1 MGIISLDDKVKY
13 IGYKSDNLERFRPRI
28 LKPVEEE
35 LKQYHNLGNNSAL
48 IEMSNL
54 PMINLSEVKSLAKK
68 FYEKYFSL
76 NKVNILLPQKLSQ
89 KKYEYIISSSKV
101 EEFYN
106 RLNSEV
112 KKVNPFNMNITLM
125 NGHSING
132 YAKKEFMIPKYNFLK
147 SNRKVYFSEIGLGD
161 MLTPLSGATLVHEIA
176 HTQMEQNIGYAQD
189 YLNSEVINIF
199 LEKVAALEID
209 KTGDLL
215 KIQENFRMEYL
226 SKLYF
231 EICDLGSSITREKR
245 IANLVYIK
253 SILIANKM
261 FDMYLKEKM
270 IENKDKYIYDIQ
282 DIFDGKITVEDFISA
297 RGITTEECVDS
308 KIFKKYL

>member
-1 MGIISLDDKVKY
+1 MGMISLDDKVKY

-28 LKPVEEE
+28 LKPVEKE
-35 LKQYHNLGNNSAL
+35 LKQYHNLGKNSAL
-48 IEMSNL
+48 IEISNL

-89 KKYEYIISSSKV
+89 KKYEYIISSSNV

-106 RLNSEV
+106 RLNSEI
-112 KKVNPFNMNITLM
+112 KKVDPFNMDIALM
-125 NGHSING
+125 KGHSING

-147 SNRKVYFSEIGLGD
+147 PNRKVYFSEIGLGD

-199 LEKVAALEID
+199 LEKIAALEID

-215 KIQENFRMEYL
+215 KIQEKFRMEYL

-231 EICDLGSSITREKR
+231 DICNLGSSMTREQR

-261 FDMYLKEKM
+261 FDMYLNEKR
-270 IENKDKYIYDIQ
+270 IESKDKYIYDIQ
-282 DIFDGKITVEDFISA
+282 DIFGGKKTVEDVIGS
-297 RGITTEECVDS
+297 RNLTIEKCVDS